1 MSAAELFAGAGSR
14 PGVEAWR
21 IEKMKPVKQPP
32 GFELGGKFHIGDS
45 YIVLHTFELKGAV
58 AYNAHFWIG
67 DESTR
72 DEAGAAALLTVEL
85 DQFLG
90 DVPTQFRETQARE
103 SREFLQL
110 FPNGVRYL
118 EGGVDSAFVHVDRD
132 AYEPR
137 LLHVKGGR
145 KNVRVVNVPMSVA
158 SLNSGDAFILD
169 TGKTLTQWNGA
180 GASRAEKA
188 KALDVVLQIKSEEH
202 GGKSTVLAL
211 EELGGADQDG
221 LKEFFAAL
229 GCDDVASARIKTAE
243 EGGSDDVVLGGA
255 ETRLFHLSDEADAG
269 TLRMTEV
276 TEVPLKREAL
286 KTEDVFVLVAGGV
299 VYAWVGKKA
308 SPGEK
313 KAANEF
319 LAAGERARKFLVAN
333 DLDVNTPV
341 KLVKEWAEPPLFKQA
356 FHRWIDADA
365 SREPGGKAAAAPRAR
380 AEVDVAAMAGSGA
393 RDSEAAANAA
403 SNAVPLGGKLDVFRV
418 ENFEL
423 EPVKE
428 QSHGQFYAGDSYVLK
443 YSYDDDKK
451 HVVYFWQGRD
461 STADEKGASALLAK
475 SIDDEQCG
483 GRATQVR
490 VTMGKE
496 PEHFYRLFEGRMIV
510 RTGGRAG
517 GFKNADEKDSYDED
531 GTCLYHVRGHT
542 RHDTRAVQVA
552 DDSACLNSGDCFI
565 LTLEAKATKDGEP
578 KVAVWEGSGASDDE
592 KACAANVAA
601 LLAPG
606 VGVGSSRVERIAEG
620 REPDWF
626 WANIGGKKPYAEFAP
641 EGMPPQDPRLF
652 HVSDAPAGGAGVL
665 ADEVFNFCQDDLED
679 DDVMLLDVVS
689 EVFVWIGSQA
699 NENEKREAY
708 ELAQKYVKTMALT
721 DGRDPDAPVTR
732 VNAGEEP
739 AHFACHFIGWDH
751 HAGKK
756 AFVDPYE
763 MKLKRAKAANP
774 TVLEMPTLKK
784 TPERR
789 PPGPSASASGDS
801 ASNAAAG
808 GTGGGPGA
816 RDENGKNESSRREDG
831 GSLGG
836 GSLPDA
842 KRAGDPSVS
851 AAASGIAAVTIA
863 VGAKTIP
870 YEELKGLD
878 ASAGI
883 EMERK
888 EAYLSDA
895 DFERVFGMG
904 KDAFGALAAWKRKD
918 VKKKVGLF

>member
-1 MSAAELFAGAGSR
+1 M
-14 PGVEAWR
+14 
-21 IEKMKPVKQPP
+21 
-32 GFELGGKFHIGDS
+32 
-45 YIVLHTFELKGAV
+45 
-58 AYNAHFWIG
+58 
-67 DESTR
+67 
-72 DEAGAAALLTVEL
+72 
-85 DQFLG
+85 
-90 DVPTQFRETQARE
+90 
-103 SREFLQL
+103 
-110 FPNGVRYL
+110 
-118 EGGVDSAFVHVDRD
+118 
-132 AYEPR
+132 
-137 LLHVKGGR
+137 
-145 KNVRVVNVPMSVA
+145 
-158 SLNSGDAFILD
+158 
-169 TGKTLTQWNGA
+169 
-180 GASRAEKA
+180 
-188 KALDVVLQIKSEEH
+188 
-202 GGKSTVLAL
+202 
-211 EELGGADQDG
+211 
-221 LKEFFAAL
+221 
-229 GCDDVASARIKTAE
+229 
-243 EGGSDDVVLGGA
+243 
-255 ETRLFHLSDEADAG
+255 
-269 TLRMTEV
+269 
-276 TEVPLKREAL
+276 
-286 KTEDVFVLVAGGV
+286 
-299 VYAWVGKKA
+299 
-308 SPGEK
+308 
-313 KAANEF
+313 
-319 LAAGERARKFLVAN
+319 
-333 DLDVNTPV
+333 
-341 KLVKEWAEPPLFKQA
+341 
-356 FHRWIDADA
+356 
-365 SREPGGKAAAAPRAR
+365 
-380 AEVDVAAMAGSGA
+380 
-393 RDSEAAANAA
+393 
-403 SNAVPLGGKLDVFRV
+403 
-418 ENFEL
+418 
-423 EPVKE
+423 
-428 QSHGQFYAGDSYVLK
+428 
-443 YSYDDDKK
+443 
-451 HVVYFWQGRD
+451 
-461 STADEKGASALLAK
+461 
-475 SIDDEQCG
+475 
-483 GRATQVR
+483 
-490 VTMGKE
+490 TMGKE

-578 KVAVWEGSGASDDE
+578 KVAVWEGSGASDTRSG
-592 KACAANVAA
+592 AANVAC
-601 LLAPG
+601 
-606 VGVGSSRVERIAEG
+606 SRRAWGWGQPRRGIAEG

-641 EGMPPQDPRLF
+641 EGMPPQDLRVFPSRR
-652 HVSDAPAGGAGVL
+652 PAAARGGRRRGVQL
-665 ADEVFNFCQDDLED
+665 YDDLED

-708 ELAQKYVKTMALT
+708 ELAQKHVKTMALT

-732 VNAGEEP
+732 STRGKNPRTAATHPVGPPCGE
-739 AHFACHFIGWDH
+739 A
-751 HAGKK
+751 

-808 GTGGGPGA
+808 GTGGEPGA

-904 KDAFGALAAWKRKD
+904 KDASGAAAGSGRTPE
-918 VKKKVGLF
+918 KVGLF